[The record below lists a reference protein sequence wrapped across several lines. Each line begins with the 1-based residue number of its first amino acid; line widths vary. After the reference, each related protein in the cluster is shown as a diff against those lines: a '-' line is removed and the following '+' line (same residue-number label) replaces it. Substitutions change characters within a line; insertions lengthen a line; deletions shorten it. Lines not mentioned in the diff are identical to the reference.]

1 MQDQISFLIKPELR
15 KQSESYISQES
26 VKANY
31 KTLGLSNL
39 QTASN
44 MTIANLYYYFKI
56 RDKSA
61 TEVLQN
67 TVTA

>member
-1 MQDQISFLIKPELR
+1 MKPEKR
-15 KQSESYISQES
+15 KQYESYISQES

-56 RDKSA
+56 RDESETKIR
-61 TEVLQN
+61 QN
-67 TVTA
+67 IVAA